1 MTIFKKILIAMLSVM
16 LIVGMIPMGT
26 LAESYT
32 DSYTVTVPTAEAEND
47 DELLIKIGTIS
58 DSHVDYNIQNKEP
71 YIRNAFITAVNAL
84 KGEDLDIFLVGGDM
98 TSDNQDKGGK
108 YRWEHDVYSRTVA
121 QYLKYSSQASK
132 TGITLWA
139 CGNHDQEVG
148 FYENTLS
155 AGDYNSYEGFMNL
168 MFATAGYPLS
178 LYTTQDDTGGSLFY
192 DHWLGAHYN
201 IKGFD
206 FIVING
212 GYQVYSAGTLNWL
225 DNTLSEIGADKTVFV
240 MGHYPL
246 QDNRGVTN
254 PGSYGMTGNAQ
265 ESFKKVMNKYDNAI
279 YFYGHNHGTANG
291 NVPWIMSDIF
301 ERITH
306 YDANGAVVNDRNVA
320 PSSFITAFMG
330 SAGYYDGSLG
340 EADPH
345 IIQAMTIS
353 VYKNR
358 IEFKM
363 INCGAQSGTLSE
375 PAVWTITRDVKSS
388 GAREESGPILVTED
402 VNTDVYYGSALGINK
417 FKMPANITSLSYDG
431 IVIEAEGLEG
441 LTLTAKRLGS
451 GEKFDDC
458 MTKLSGVVN
467 TAVLFDCTV
476 KKSTRL
482 RKIETPVKVT
492 MPSLINE
499 FGSKT
504 AEIDLAVYYWNNDG
518 KLCMTDVIKND
529 DGTLSFI
536 MTNLSTFALSA
547 RANTEDQ
554 LPELK
559 SNNDGNKDKDNNSI
573 VPIIIAVVAAVV
585 VVAVV
590 VVVVIV
596 VSKKT
601 KANKAEE
608 NSGKQE

>member
-1 MTIFKKILIAMLSVM
+1 MNIFKKTITAMLAVIM
-16 LIVGMIPMGT
+16 IIGMIPSAVF
-26 LAESYT
+26 AESG
-32 DSYTVTVPTAEAEND
+32 D

-71 YIRNAFITAVNAL
+71 YIRTAFITAVNAL
-84 KGEDLDIFLVGGDM
+84 KEEEIDIFLVGGDM

-108 YRWEHDVYSRTVA
+108 YRWEYDVYSRTIA
-121 QYLKYSSQASK
+121 QYLEYSSQASK
-132 TGITLWA
+132 SGITLWA

-148 FYENTLS
+148 LYDDILS
-155 AGDYNSYEGFMNL
+155 VGDYNSYEGFMNL
-168 MFATAGYPLS
+168 MLATAGYPIS
-178 LYTTQDDTGGSLFY
+178 LYTREDDEGDKLFSN
-192 DHWLGAHYN
+192 HWLGAHYN

-225 DNTLSEIGADKTVFV
+225 DNTLSKIGADKTVFV

-254 PGSYGMTGNAQ
+254 PGSYGMTGDAQ
-265 ESFKKVMNKYDNAI
+265 RSFKKVMNKYANAI
-279 YFYGHNHGTANG
+279 YVYGHNHGTANG
-291 NVPWIMSDIF
+291 KVPWIMSDVF

-306 YDANGAVVNDRNVA
+306 YDANGAVVNDRNA
-320 PSSFITAFMG
+320 DPSSFITAFMG
-330 SAGYYDGSLG
+330 SAGYYDGALG

-363 INCGAQSGTLSE
+363 INCGAQSGTLSK
-375 PAVWTITRDVKSS
+375 PAIWTISRDVKNS
-388 GAREESGPILVTED
+388 GEREESGPILVTED
-402 VNTDVYYGSALGINK
+402 VNADVYYGSALGINK
-417 FKMPANITSLSYDG
+417 FKMPVNTMSLSYDG
-431 IVIEAEGLEG
+431 IVIEAEGLED
-441 LTLTAKRLGS
+441 LTLTANRLGS
-451 GEKFDDC
+451 GEKFDGY
-458 MTKLSGVVN
+458 MTKLSKVVN

-476 KKSTRL
+476 KKLTRP

-499 FGSKT
+499 FGSRT
-504 AEIDLAVYYWNNDG
+504 AEVDLAAYYWDNDG
-518 KLCMTDVIKND
+518 KLCMTDVIKNE
-529 DGTLSFI
+529 DGTISFI
-536 MTNLSTFALSA
+536 MTNLSAFALSA

-559 SNNDGNKDKDNNSI
+559 SNNDVKDKDNNSI
-573 VPIIIAVVAAVV
+573 VTIIIVAVAVAAIAAVV
-585 VVAVV
+585 IVICVAKK
-590 VVVVIV
+590 
-596 VSKKT
+596 SKKS
-601 KANKAEE
+601 AKAEE
-608 NSGKQE
+608 KDQN